1 VATWRSTRRRIE
13 RLERDAPAVRDA
25 LSLRLQKIVNGRW
38 LSTATVASLPVTIA
52 ARALIADVGG
62 SLPIT
67 VVRDGQPVTPVPT
80 IVVRPDPDPH
90 VSRRRWVHRAL
101 MSLTGA
107 GNLYVLAT
115 RIGSNDWPLAAE
127 VMVPDQVAPMPDPMW
142 PWRVVGWQYGTL
154 ALSTADVVHVPLWE
168 LDLAQPVAPSPLAA
182 CQAAFDDLA
191 QLWAMATAYWTD
203 GGKPPYALKYPS
215 RLNAKQSADALDQW
229 IDARQAHRPG
239 VLSGGWDIADLSMPT
254 AADALLLD
262 GLAYIDQ
269 SVGRIY
275 GITPTLLNLRAET
288 GSLTYSNAVDEVRRW
303 LSLSAY
309 PTWLA
314 RVEDALTQM
323 LPAGQQALFDTEAFG
338 ALGMVRPGLD
348 EARPADA
355 PAPPAP
361 APPADQP
368 VTLQP
373 IGAPGG

>member
-1 VATWRSTRRRIE
+1 
-13 RLERDAPAVRDA
+13 
-25 LSLRLQKIVNGRW
+25 
-38 LSTATVASLPVTIA
+38 
-52 ARALIADVGG
+52 
-62 SLPIT
+62 
-67 VVRDGQPVTPVPT
+67 
-80 IVVRPDPDPH
+80 
-90 VSRRRWVHRAL
+90 
-101 MSLTGA
+101 
-107 GNLYVLAT
+107 
-115 RIGSNDWPLAAE
+115 
-127 VMVPDQVAPMPDPMW
+127 
-142 PWRVVGWQYGTL
+142 
-154 ALSTADVVHVPLWE
+154 
-168 LDLAQPVAPSPLAA
+168 
-182 CQAAFDDLA
+182 
-191 QLWAMATAYWTD
+191 
-203 GGKPPYALKYPS
+203 
-215 RLNAKQSADALDQW
+215 
-229 IDARQAHRPG
+229 
-239 VLSGGWDIADLSMPT
+239 MPT

-262 GLAYIDQ
+262 RLAYIDQ

-373 IGAPGG
+373 IGAPG